1 MERAG
6 EGNGVAWG
14 GKGWGV
20 EGVGHEGDVPSKRR
34 INRCLDGVG
43 VRMKHKF
50 AVLRIERTQHDG
62 VRQGIP
68 WRKNTSSEVEKVT
81 AVGQEKRPP
90 VRGLILGGVQ
100 CGNGSERTARGRDAD
115 RRSVDRASY
124 DNVSV

>member
-34 INRCLDGVG
+34 INRCIDGVG
-43 VRMKHKF
+43 VRMKHKL

-62 VRQGIP
+62 VRQGVP
-68 WRKNTSSEVEKVT
+68 WRKNTSSEGEKVT

-90 VRGLILGGVQ
+90 GGRLILEGVRCGSGGE
-100 CGNGSERTARGRDAD
+100 CPPRGR
-115 RRSVDRASY
+115 RAQEAE
-124 DNVSV
+124 V